1 MTNPSD
7 QQQSNPNVAEQHGQ
21 QQPESAEAN
30 QQQQPDNGVQ
40 SAMGQQPGQ
49 DDGNQPQPVASNAD
63 SQVADTVDAVKSKV
77 TAPVPTPSGI
87 SSSQAAPQELLQR
100 LNWGEPA
107 LTIIDVRS
115 RSAFN
120 DERIQGAIPIPMGQ
134 LPKAAEA
141 SLEYSRDIYIYGDSD
156 DEAAEAVERLRQVG
170 YRHVASIQGGLSAWK
185 SINGSTEG
193 ISAFASPVTA

>member
-7 QQQSNPNVAEQHGQ
+7 QHQPIANIDGQPVQQQSESADSVDQPHNFD
-21 QQPESAEAN
+21 QQPAAQQSGAGDAN
-30 QQQQPDNGVQ
+30 QQQKT
-40 SAMGQQPGQ
+40 
-49 DDGNQPQPVASNAD
+49 
-63 SQVADTVDAVKSKV
+63 VADQVVAAKSTV
-77 TAPVPTPSGI
+77 TTPLPTPPGI
-87 SSSQAAPQELLQR
+87 TSSQAAAQELLQR

-120 DERIQGAIPIPMGQ
+120 DERIQGAVPFPMGQ

-141 SLEYSRDIYIYGDSD
+141 NLEYSRDIYIYGDSD
-156 DEAAEAVERLRQVG
+156 DESAEAVERLRQAG
-170 YRHVASIQGGLSAWK
+170 YRHVALIQGGLSAWK

-193 ISAFASPVTA
+193 ISASAAPVRA